1 MYFCQSI
8 NRYNRMKSN
17 FYTYYLIILTIIL
30 FTGCNIEDVS
40 ENAARL
46 RIKLTDATSLTL
58 KELHVDINEI
68 SVFATDS
75 TNIEG
80 EWITLDYSGGEYNLL
95 TLLNGKTVQLVDQYF
110 PSYKKIEKIKIILGN
125 NNRIVTI
132 TDAPVLL

>member
-95 TLLNGKTVQLVDQYF
+95 TLRSEEHTSELQSRPHLVCRLLLE
-110 PSYKKIEKIKIILGN
+110 KK
-125 NNRIVTI
+125 
-132 TDAPVLL
+132 